1 MVRTYQ
7 RTTNRGR
14 DNNWS
19 ATSLSDALA
28 EIRSGQLKA
37 SVASRAY
44 NIPETTLRRYL
55 KLPDEKFPVN
65 GGRFRRVFSDTLEK
79 QLCDYLLE
87 MSSRGFGM
95 TQQQVCSFAYELAEK
110 NNIEHN
116 FDMILKRAGRDW
128 FDGFVR
134 RHRNLSIRS
143 PEATSLGR
151 LMGFNRPQVSKF
163 FDVLATVYGKY
174 SFSPSRIYNCDE
186 SGLPTVPTKL
196 PKVIAG
202 KGVKR
207 VAKVTSAERGKNVT
221 FVCCMNAAGAF
232 LPPAF
237 LFARK
242 KMTERLMIGA
252 PADAK
257 GIVTDSGWM
266 TSEAFVKYLQ
276 HVVAHARPSVED
288 PILMIL
294 DNHAS
299 HIALQAVEFC
309 RENGI
314 MMVSIPPHCSHRL
327 QPLDVSFFGAL
338 KTYYS
343 RACDAWM
350 AHHPGQAITEFHV
363 ASLVNGAYQ
372 KAASVASAVNGFR
385 ASGIYPFDRDV
396 FSEADFSAALTTE
409 RAVETNPPT
418 VSAATPVAANQETDS
433 TDQVSSPVAINQE
446 TNEGVTVSTDQVS
459 SSIVTPEQVR
469 PYPAAQRSSAVKK
482 RAVVRAQLLT
492 ASPYRQQLLD
502 QQEAKRNGKRR
513 AKPHASRQ
521 LPKKRLNFLPA
532 DTNTVDNT
540 PCLFCEIPYSESGVP
555 WFRCKN
561 CTSWVCETCA
571 GRAAKQKKVF
581 TCSNCK

>member
-7 RTTNRGR
+7 RKTDRGR

-19 ATSLSDALA
+19 ATSLSEALA

-55 KLPDEKFPVN
+55 KLSREKFPVN
-65 GGRFRRVFSDTLEK
+65 GGRFRRVFSDTMEN

-95 TQQQVCSFAYELAEK
+95 TQQQVCSFAYDLADS

-116 FDMILKRAGRDW
+116 FDNSLKRAGRDW

-134 RHRNLSIRS
+134 RHPNLSIRS
-143 PEATSLGR
+143 AEATSLGR
-151 LMGFNRPQVSKF
+151 LIGFNRPQVNQF
-163 FDVLATVYGKY
+163 FDVLASVYGNY

-196 PKVIAG
+196 PKVLAG

-232 LPPAF
+232 IPPAF

-242 KMTERLMIGA
+242 KMTEKLMIGA

-257 GIVTDSGWM
+257 GIATDSGWM

-276 HVVAHARPSVED
+276 HVVTHTRPSRDD

-299 HIALQAVEFC
+299 HIGLQAVEFC
-309 RENGI
+309 RDNGI

-327 QPLDVSFFGAL
+327 QPLDISFFAAL

-350 AHHPGQAITEFHV
+350 AHHPGQAITEYHV

-372 KAASVASAVNGFR
+372 KAANVATAVNGFR

-396 FSEADFSAALTTE
+396 FSEADFSGALTTE
-409 RAVETNPPT
+409 RAAHTNPP
-418 VSAATPVAANQETDS
+418 VSAVTPPATDQETDGGVAVRSSTPPTTDQETDGGVAVCPSTPTATDQETDGGVAVCSSTPPATDQETATTAVHNEVSTPSSANQESLSGRYFFNIAD
-433 TDQVSSPVAINQE
+433 N
-446 TNEGVTVSTDQVS
+446 
-459 SSIVTPEQVR
+459 
-469 PYPAAQRSSAVKK
+469 
-482 RAVVRAQLLT
+482 
-492 ASPYRQQLLD
+492 
-502 QQEAKRNGKRR
+502 
-513 AKPHASRQ
+513 
-521 LPKKRLNFLPA
+521 LPCI
-532 DTNTVDNT
+532 
-540 PCLFCEIPYSESGVP
+540 PC
-555 WFRCKN
+555 
-561 CTSWVCETCA
+561 
-571 GRAAKQKKVF
+571 
-581 TCSNCK
+581 